1 MNGTAYV
8 RYVFLDTVEFT
19 KKSVEAQS
27 DVVEMLN
34 TTVISALEAVS
45 VSLGQTIL
53 IPTGDG
59 IAIALTGVA
68 DVDVHLRLA
77 LEILRL
83 IAKHNATTDDSM
95 RRFEVRIGINENHD
109 NLVVDV
115 NGKQNVA
122 GLGISMAQ
130 RIMDK
135 ADGGQ
140 ILVGHSVFEVLRGRE
155 KYLSSFR
162 RYEATGKHGITFS
175 VHQFVADDA
184 QGLSTSAPSAFSPKQ
199 SERPQLSKFAA
210 YYIAHAVVNRDL
222 LSEKKDEPMRDYVGV
237 VLLAFLADDSID
249 AEGVLPQEEPMI
261 VRTWG
266 AGSSIFEEQ
275 FEHYLDTDFWVLA
288 ELASS
293 IESYR
298 LSRYS
303 ECFERGAARNYA
315 FVSPVGI
322 QRLHADWP
330 GIAKQFGIEPTI
342 TTS

>member
-1 MNGTAYV
+1 MNDTAYV

-45 VSLGQTIL
+45 VSLDQTIL

-59 IAIALTGVA
+59 IAIALTGDA
-68 DVDVHLRLA
+68 DINVNFRLA

-184 QGLSTSAPSAFSPKQ
+184 QGPSATNWWTLKVIPC
-199 SERPQLSKFAA
+199 L
-210 YYIAHAVVNRDL
+210 
-222 LSEKKDEPMRDYVGV
+222 
-237 VLLAFLADDSID
+237 
-249 AEGVLPQEEPMI
+249 
-261 VRTWG
+261 
-266 AGSSIFEEQ
+266 
-275 FEHYLDTDFWVLA
+275 
-288 ELASS
+288 
-293 IESYR
+293 
-298 LSRYS
+298 
-303 ECFERGAARNYA
+303 
-315 FVSPVGI
+315 
-322 QRLHADWP
+322 
-330 GIAKQFGIEPTI
+330 
-342 TTS
+342 